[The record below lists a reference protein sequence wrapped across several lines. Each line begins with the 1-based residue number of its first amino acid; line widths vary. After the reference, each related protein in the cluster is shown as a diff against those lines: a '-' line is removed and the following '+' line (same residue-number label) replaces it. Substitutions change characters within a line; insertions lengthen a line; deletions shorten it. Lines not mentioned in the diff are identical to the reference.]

1 MSLTPSLA
9 GAVKSESTFSGMS
22 AGETSKSRPSK
33 VVVIADLNVDP
44 SENDDSLPDS
54 LSRFGNDEVGEN
66 RTIGLS
72 KDMMDVPEAE
82 GKQFKK
88 LGKCRSRLNKVDFPL
103 DCGMEVDGDQNGQ
116 GTPLSSREE
125 KVSSLRTGLVLVA
138 RKMPKNAHAHF
149 IMGLMY
155 QRMGQPE
162 KSVMAYEK
170 AEEILL
176 RSEEEI
182 DRPELLSLVQVHH
195 AQCLLLKSSEDY
207 SLGKELGAKELDEV
221 INNLKDS
228 MKSDMKQASVWN
240 TLGMIL
246 LKSGRLKNAISV
258 FSSLLGVAPDN
269 LDCLGNLGIAYLQ
282 SGDLEL
288 AGKCFQEVILKD
300 QNHPASLINYAAFI
314 LCKYGAVIAGA
325 GASAD
330 NGACRDQ
337 VTAANV
343 AKECLLAAVKAD
355 PKAAHVWTNLA
366 NAYYITGDYRSSSK
380 CLEKAGKL
388 ESNCLA
394 TRYAVA
400 VHRIRDAERSQN
412 PSEQLSWAGNEM
424 ASILREGDS
433 LSIEPPLAWAGLAM
447 VHKAQHE
454 IAAGFDIEQHELAE
468 VEERALY
475 SLKQAIAEEPDDAV
489 QWHQLGLHNLCTQQ
503 FQASQKYLKA
513 AVARFRECSY
523 AWSNLGIALQ
533 LSEETAS
540 QAEEVY
546 KRALSL
552 TSQQAHVIFSNLGNL
567 YRQQKKFES
576 AKAMFTKSLKLQPGY
591 APAYNNLG
599 LVFVA
604 EGRWEEAKYCFS
616 KALQGDPLLDAARS
630 NIIKVTAMSRG
641 S

>member
-1 MSLTPSLA
+1 MSKMSLV
-9 GAVKSESTFSGMS
+9 GAVKSESTISGMS
-22 AGETSKSRPSK
+22 SGETSKTRPSK

-44 SENDDSLPDS
+44 SETDDALPDS
-54 LSRFGNDEVGEN
+54 LSRFGNDEISEN
-66 RTIGLS
+66 RSIGLS
-72 KDMMDVPEAE
+72 RDMMDIPEAE

-88 LGKCRSRLNKVDFPL
+88 LGKCRSRLNKVDFSL
-103 DCGMEVDGDQNGQ
+103 DCGMEVDADQNGQ
-116 GTPLSSREE
+116 GTPSSREE

-162 KSVMAYEK
+162 KSVLAYEK

-207 SLGKELGAKELDEV
+207 SSGKELGAKELDEV
-221 INNLKDS
+221 IKNLKES
-228 MKSDMKQASVWN
+228 MKSDIKQASVWN

-258 FSSLLGVAPDN
+258 FSSLLDVAPDN
-269 LDCLGNLGIAYLQ
+269 LDCLGNLGIAHLQ

-330 NGACRDQ
+330 NGASRDQ
-337 VTAANV
+337 VTAVNV

-355 PKAAHVWTNLA
+355 PKAAHIWTNLA

-412 PSEQLSWAGNEM
+412 PNEQLSWAGNEM

-433 LSIEPPLAWAGLAM
+433 LSIEAPLAWAGLAM

-454 IAAGFDIEQHELAE
+454 IAAGFDIEQHELVE

-475 SLKQAIAEEPDDAV
+475 SLKQSHILED
-489 QWHQLGLHNLCTQQ
+489 
-503 FQASQKYLKA
+503 
-513 AVARFRECSY
+513 
-523 AWSNLGIALQ
+523 
-533 LSEETAS
+533 
-540 QAEEVY
+540 
-546 KRALSL
+546 SL
-552 TSQQAHVIFSNLGNL
+552 WG
-567 YRQQKKFES
+567 
-576 AKAMFTKSLKLQPGY
+576 
-591 APAYNNLG
+591 
-599 LVFVA
+599 
-604 EGRWEEAKYCFS
+604 YCFCS
-616 KALQGDPLLDAARS
+616 KTD
-630 NIIKVTAMSRG
+630 
-641 S
+641 